1 MLGTIVNT
9 LAILLGGILGLLFGQ
24 ALPDKIKRTVIQGIG
39 LSVLLIGGSMALQ
52 TKNPLVIIASLVIG
66 GIMGEWI
73 DIELRLQHLGN
84 WLEKKFSKNG
94 QGAGFTK
101 AFVTASLIYCV
112 GAMAIMGSLE
122 SGLRGNHNIL
132 YAKSMLDGI
141 SAIVFA
147 SSMGI
152 GVLVSAVPVFLYQ
165 GSITL
170 AAGLLQGVLSPQ
182 AITEMGA
189 TGGLLIVGIGI
200 NILEIKEIKVG
211 NLLLGIFMAV
221 PITLLFTRMHL
232 GM

>member
-1 MLGTIVNT
+1 M
-9 LAILLGGILGLLFGQ
+9 GGMLGLLFGQ

-73 DIELRLQHLGN
+73 DIELRLQHLGQ
-84 WLEKKFSKNG
+84 WLERKFSKNG

-101 AFVTASLIYCV
+101 AFVTTSLIYCV

-147 SSMGI
+147 SSMGV

-165 GSITL
+165 GGITL
-170 AAGLLQGVLSPQ
+170 AAGLLQGALSPQ
-182 AITEMGA
+182 VITEMGA
-189 TGGLLIVGIGI
+189 TGGLLIVGLGI

-211 NLLLGIFMAV
+211 NLLLGIFIVV
-221 PITLLFTRMHL
+221 PITLLFTRLHL